1 MSARYICPAQ
11 IRKNT
16 HPFLMCE
23 LAKKEGVDYNLRE
36 NAYTIVCACQHY
48 CTHTKRV
55 ENTDAFKACYAAKK
69 AAAAEVPVAKS
80 VKTEVKAEAAAEP
93 EETVE
98 IEETEQ
104 PKEEKTTSRKKAK
117 D

>member
-1 MSARYICPAQ
+1 MGARYICPAQ

-23 LAKKEGVDYNLRE
+23 LAKKEGVDYNPRE

-48 CTHTKRV
+48 CPHTKRV
-55 ENTDAFKACYAAKK
+55 ENTDAFKACYAAKMAAKETPVEK
-69 AAAAEVPVAKS
+69 AAE
-80 VKTEVKAEAAAEP
+80 TEVIAEAAAET
-93 EETVE
+93 EELAK

-104 PKEEKTTSRKKAK
+104 PKEEKTTSRRKAK